1 MKHEELIAE
10 LEQLAVQL
18 EVTVRYEKGDFDGGY
33 CILRTDRVLLINK
46 RLMPA
51 KKTSVFALAL
61 NEIGLDHLFV
71 KPAVREY
78 IEDECTRS
86 AAKSVR

>member
-1 MKHEELIAE
+1 MKHDELIAE

-18 EVTVRYEKGDFDGGY
+18 EVTVRYEKGDFEGGY
-33 CILRTDRVLLINK
+33 CILKSDRVLLINK

-61 NEIGLDHLFV
+61 NEIGLDQLFI

-78 IEDECTRS
+78 IEDECARS
-86 AAKSVR
+86 ARSLR